1 MIRFPTTPEAF
12 IADQEQL
19 MGRKLSEGE
28 REVMVD
34 FAEVFNLIYEDG
46 LRQDHAVLDRDL
58 DKLDEFMSRHRDD
71 LLIRQFAEACRFWM
85 IEAWEQGAERSTS
98 K

>member
-28 REVMVD
+28 REVTVD

-71 LLIRQFAEACRFWM
+71 LLIRQFAEACRVWM
-85 IEAWEQGAERSTS
+85 IEAWEQGAERSIS

>member
-28 REVMVD
+28 REVTVD

-58 DKLDEFMSRHRDD
+58 DKLDEFMSRHRED
-71 LLIRQFAEACRFWM
+71 LLIRRFAEACGFLM
-85 IEAWEQGAERSTS
+85 FEEWEQGAERSIS

>member
-28 REVMVD
+28 REVTVD

-58 DKLDEFMSRHRDD
+58 DKLDEFMS
-71 LLIRQFAEACRFWM
+71 A
-85 IEAWEQGAERSTS
+85 IETICSYANLPKRAVFG
-98 K
+98 

>member
-1 MIRFPTTPEAF
+1 MIRFPTTPEVF

-28 REVMVD
+28 REVTVD

-46 LRQDHAVLDRDL
+46 LRQGHAVLDRDL

-71 LLIRQFAEACRFWM
+71 LFMRQFAEACRFWM
-85 IEAWEQGAERSTS
+85 IEVWEQGAERSAS